1 MNEDVAPRARSLLE
15 HFSAIEDSRQPC
27 KVMYPLGEVLLLVV
41 CGTMAACDDYDD
53 IVLWGNTHLG
63 FLRRLQEYHFG
74 IPCADWLRVVMNRI
88 GPDLFASCF
97 LSFVAERL
105 PKAVGQIAIDGKTSR
120 RSHDRGRGQAALHL
134 VSAYATAHNLV
145 LGSQAVAEKSNE
157 IIAIPLLLKE
167 LAACGALSGNLVS
180 IDAMGCQSD
189 IAEKIVDLG
198 GDYLLATKDNQK
210 TAHAEIELYFDGAP
224 ESELDVLTEADKG
237 HGRIET
243 RRHLVSHNVDWMSG
257 KRRYPD
263 EPRFKGLRA
272 IAMVETRIE
281 TPADPSAGSG
291 GTQVRI
297 ERRCYISSRKLT
309 AKALAEAARAHW
321 AIENGLH
328 WVLDVIFKEDQ
339 SRLRRGHGA
348 QNMALVRHLALNLI
362 RAMPGKQSIKG
373 KRKLAT
379 WSDDYL
385 LAALG
390 LNPR

>member
-1 MNEDVAPRARSLLE
+1 MNEAARPRRKSLLE
-15 HFSAIEDSRQPC
+15 HFSEIKDSRQPC

-53 IVLWGNTHLG
+53 IVLWGNKHLD
-63 FLRRLQEYHFG
+63 FLRGLQDYHFG

-88 GPDLFASCF
+88 GPQLFASCF
-97 LSFVAERL
+97 LNFVAERL
-105 PKAVGQIAIDGKTSR
+105 PDCVGQIAIDGKTSR

-134 VSAYATAHNLV
+134 VSAYATAHSLV
-145 LGSQAVAEKSNE
+145 LGQRAVADKSNE
-157 IIAIPLLLKE
+157 ITAIPLLVGE
-167 LAACGALSGNLVS
+167 LAACGALTGSLVT

-189 IAEKIVDLG
+189 IAEKIVDCG

-210 TAHAEIELYFDGAP
+210 TAHAEIELYFESAPGA
-224 ESELDVLTEADKG
+224 EIDVLVTVEKA
-237 HGRIET
+237 HGRLET

-263 EPRFKGLRA
+263 EPRFKGLKT
-272 IAMVETRIE
+272 IAMAETRIE
-281 TPADPSAGSG
+281 TGAH
-291 GTQVRI
+291 I
-297 ERRCYISSRKLT
+297 KLERRCYISSR
-309 AKALAEAARAHW
+309 ALSAEAFAEAVRAHW

-328 WVLDVIFKEDQ
+328 WVLDVQFKEDQ

-348 QNMALVRHLALNLI
+348 HNMALVRHFALNLI
-362 RAMPGKQSIKG
+362 LAMPGKQSIKG

-379 WSDDYL
+379 WDTTYL
-385 LAALG
+385 LAALQ

>member
-1 MNEDVAPRARSLLE
+1 MNEVATPRRKSLLE
-15 HFSAIEDSRQPC
+15 HFSAIKDDRQPC

-53 IVLWGNTHLG
+53 IVLWGSRHLD
-63 FLRRLQEYHFG
+63 FLRRLQPYHFG

-97 LSFVAERL
+97 MSFVAERL
-105 PKAVGQIAIDGKTSR
+105 PEAVGQIAIDGKTSR
-120 RSHDRGRGQAALHL
+120 GSHDRGRGQAALHL
-134 VSAYATAHNLV
+134 VSAYATTHSLV
-145 LGSQAVAEKSNE
+145 LGQLAVADKSNE
-157 IIAIPLLLKE
+157 ITAIPLLLKE
-167 LAACGALSGNLVS
+167 LAASGALAGGLVS

-189 IAEKIVDLG
+189 IAETIVDLG

-210 TAHAEIELYFDGAP
+210 TAHAEIQLYFDAAP
-224 ESELDVLTEADKG
+224 ADEIDALTEVEKA

-243 RRHLVSHNVDWMSG
+243 RRHLVSQRVDWMSG

-263 EPRFKGLRA
+263 EPRFKGLST

-281 TPADPSAGSG
+281 TGAD
-291 GTQVRI
+291 VRL
-297 ERRCYISSRKLT
+297 ERRCYISSRNLT
-309 AKALAEAARAHW
+309 AKAFAEAARAHW
-321 AIENGLH
+321 GIENGLH
-328 WVLDVIFKEDQ
+328 WVLDVQFKEDQ

-348 QNMALVRHLALNLI
+348 TNMAMVRHLALNLI

-379 WSDDYL
+379 WDADYL
-385 LAALG
+385 MAALHQAH
-390 LNPR
+390 

>member
-1 MNEDVAPRARSLLE
+1 MDETAAPRGKSLLE
-15 HFSAIEDSRQPC
+15 HFSAIKDSRQPC
-27 KVMYPLGEVLLLVV
+27 KVMYPLKEVLLLVV

-63 FLRRLQEYHFG
+63 FLRRLQDYHFG

-88 GPDLFASCF
+88 GPDLFSSCF
-97 LSFVAERL
+97 MNFVAERL

-120 RSHDRGRGQAALHL
+120 RSHDRGSGQAALHL
-134 VSAYATAHNLV
+134 VSAYATTHNLV
-145 LGSQAVAEKSNE
+145 LGSQAVSEKSNE

-167 LAACGALSGNLVS
+167 LAESGALTGSLVS

-189 IAEKIVDLG
+189 IAAQIVDLG

-224 ESELDVLTEADKG
+224 DSELDVLTDTDKG
-237 HGRIET
+237 HGRIKT
-243 RRHLVSHNVDWMSG
+243 RRHMVSHAVDWMSG

-281 TPADPSAGSG
+281 TPAET
-291 GTQVRI
+291 GTQVKI

-309 AKALAEAARAHW
+309 AQAFAEAARSHW

-348 QNMALVRHLALNLI
+348 KNMALIRHLALNLI

>member
-1 MNEDVAPRARSLLE
+1 MNEVATPRRKSLLE
-15 HFSAIEDSRQPC
+15 HFSAIKDDRQPC

-53 IVLWGNTHLG
+53 IVLWGSRHLD
-63 FLRRLQEYHFG
+63 FLRRLQPYHFG

-97 LSFVAERL
+97 MSFVAERL
-105 PKAVGQIAIDGKTSR
+105 PEAVGQIAIDGKTSR
-120 RSHDRGRGQAALHL
+120 GSHDRGRGQAALHL
-134 VSAYATAHNLV
+134 VSAYATTHSLV
-145 LGSQAVAEKSNE
+145 LGQLAVADKSNE
-157 IIAIPLLLKE
+157 ITAIPLLLKE
-167 LAACGALSGNLVS
+167 LAASGALAGGLVS

-189 IAEKIVDLG
+189 IAETIVDLG

-210 TAHAEIELYFDGAP
+210 TAHAEIQLYFDAAP
-224 ESELDVLTEADKG
+224 ADEIDALTEVEKA

-243 RRHLVSHNVDWMSG
+243 RRHLVSQRVDWMSG

-263 EPRFKGLRA
+263 EPRFKGLST

-281 TPADPSAGSG
+281 TGAD
-291 GTQVRI
+291 VRL
-297 ERRCYISSRKLT
+297 ERRCYISSRNLT
-309 AKALAEAARAHW
+309 AKAFAEAARAHCG
-321 AIENGLH
+321 IENGLH
-328 WVLDVIFKEDQ
+328 WVLDVQFKEDQ

-348 QNMALVRHLALNLI
+348 TNMAMVRHLALNLI

-379 WSDDYL
+379 WDADYL
-385 LAALG
+385 MAALHQA
-390 LNPR
+390 R